1 MAQVNI
7 GFFISLWKDVNWIMK
22 DYSILLNQTY
32 LYLKQY
38 PIDKVNYSKI
48 AGSLGLSRQTVS
60 KEFAQIELMGNDY
73 EINRFYEDI
82 EDKYERAIKIIEDLE
97 GKKYSMGEYAIMLK
111 VSKSVLEEHC
121 NGRDS

>member
-1 MAQVNI
+1 
-7 GFFISLWKDVNWIMK
+7 MK

-48 AGSLGLSRQTVS
+48 AEKLGLSRHTVS
-60 KEFAQIELMGNDY
+60 KQFTQIELIGNDY

-121 NGRDS
+121 NGRNS